1 MRHSLYSYLLVAGQI
16 ALLGLYPLEAVAQ
29 EQLLVT
35 QPQALALLEQSMQT
49 EGAEVGLRITRISD
63 GAVLYDLNSHRA
75 LTPAS
80 IVKVLSTGAALRQN
94 GGQYRYPTEVYMVG
108 RQYGDSLAG
117 GLLIIGHGD
126 PSLGSSLVYDQRTRL
141 ADEIASALQRRGI
154 RKVSGGLHLDASR
167 LQDLGVHP
175 SWEEEDVV
183 EPYGAGVF
191 GINYADNALSI
202 ALKGPRKRGVRAQ
215 LATSYEHIGI
225 DYKIRTKTAKHT
237 KVKVSLIPT
246 QPRVEL
252 SGTLTMGHTSYGMR
266 IANPDPA
273 TTLGNALTRQ
283 LTDRGIS
290 LGRNP
295 RRSYE
300 GYEVEGSLLHTYLS
314 PRLDSLCLITN
325 YLSQNLYAE
334 AIASTVSGALPRGV
348 ALSQYWQQHLSG
360 LSSEELNLS
369 DGSGLSRQNRL
380 SARAM
385 SMALTYL
392 FGGNEPYDGALMN
405 TLPQVG
411 QDGTVRHLLPSHRLT
426 AYLKSGSMKR
436 VVCYA
441 GYIYYG
447 GEWYTLAFLSNGYRS
462 GRIARQAFTQFLLE
476 AFPDTTPTGEITLT
490 TEDNEQ

>member
-1 MRHSLYSYLLVAGQI
+1 MRHALYIYRLTAGI
-16 ALLGLYPLEAVAQ
+16 LALLGISPLAVEAQ
-29 EQLLVT
+29 TKLLEP
-35 QPQALALLEQSMQT
+35 QPQALALLEQSMR
-49 EGAEVGLRITRISD
+49 AETAEIGLHITRISD
-63 GAVLYDLNSHRA
+63 GAVLYDLNSHQA

-80 IVKVLSTGAALRQN
+80 IVKVLSTGAALRQH

-167 LQDLGVHP
+167 LQGLGVHP
-175 SWEEEDVV
+175 SWEDEDIV
-183 EPYGAGVF
+183 EPYGAGIF
-191 GINYADNALSI
+191 GLNYEDNTLGI

-215 LATSYEHIGI
+215 LDPTYEPTGI
-225 DYKIRTKTAKHT
+225 DYDVQTKTAKHT
-237 KVKVSLIPT
+237 KVKVRLTPT

-252 SGTLTMGHTSYGMR
+252 SGTLSVGHQGYGLR

-273 TTLGNALTRQ
+273 TTLGNTLTRQ
-283 LTDRGIS
+283 LSDRGIG
-290 LGRNP
+290 LGRAP
-295 RRSYE
+295 RRSYA
-300 GYEVEGSLLHTYLS
+300 GYEVEGNLLHTYLS
-314 PRLDSLCLITN
+314 PHLDTLCLITN
-325 YLSQNLYAE
+325 YRSQNLYAE
-334 AIASTVSGALPRGV
+334 AIASTLSDTLSRGV
-348 ALSQYWQQHLSG
+348 ALSRYWHQHLPG
-360 LSSEELNLS
+360 LSSEELSLS

-385 SMALTYL
+385 SMALVYL
-392 FGGNEPYDGALMN
+392 FGGNEPHDGALMD

-411 QDGTVRHLLPSHRLT
+411 QDGTVRHLMPSHRLT
-426 AYLKSGSMKR
+426 AYLKSGSMKQ

-441 GYIYYG
+441 GYIHYE

-462 GRIARQAFTQFLLE
+462 GRTARQALTEFLME
-476 AFPDTTPTGEITLT
+476 AFPDTSLKGEITLT
-490 TEDNEQ
+490 IEDDE